1 MSRFTNQIIKQYARK
16 SDPSQVFSKGNPVGV
31 VLVRPNEDGSYSIGW
46 SQCSNKDRFNRN
58 HGNMIA
64 ESRLENDPIVVNPN
78 LSRANEVIQN
88 EAWREETTDAVRRAL
103 IQAWHRNEKNL
114 SENS

>member
-1 MSRFTNQIIKQYARK
+1 MSRLTNQIIKQYARK

-31 VLVRPNEDGSYSIGW
+31 VLVRPNEDGTYSIGW

-58 HGNMIA
+58 RGNMIA
-64 ESRLENDPIVVNPN
+64 ESRLENDPIVINPN
-78 LSRANEVIQN
+78 VNGDVIQN
-88 EAWREETTDAVRRAL
+88 DAWRDETTDAVRRAL
-103 IQAWHRNEKNL
+103 IQAWNRNEKNL